1 MESYDFRASATYNT
15 TIKDDHIINTY
26 LGTEVNSQDRIFRWN
41 DGWGMQY
48 DSDLTPFWDY
58 RAFKRL
64 AEKNWDYYG
73 LSKTYGRSAAFFANA
88 TYSYKGRYTL
98 TGTTRYEGSN
108 RLGRSRKAR
117 WLPTWNV
124 SGAWNAHAEDFFEK
138 QNLLSHFTLKASYS
152 LVGVA
157 PSWVTNSRAI
167 ILSRAAWRPT
177 AGQSENRNYISSF
190 ENEDLTY
197 EKKHELNFGLDMGM
211 LHNRVNVAADI
222 YWRNNFD
229 LIGSAYTIGGTR
241 WGNVAAMK
249 SHGLELSISTK
260 NIQTKDFSWT
270 TDFIFG
276 STFNKVTQ
284 LDTKRHMFNFLTGN
298 GFARQGYPVRS
309 LFSIPFTGLD
319 DEGFPTFMINGKKVT
334 RYNYGDINFQQI
346 EDLDFLKYEGS
357 SEPIYNGSLGN
368 VFTFKNFKLN
378 VFVTYSGG
386 NKLRLDP
393 SFYSGYSDL
402 WATPKEYA
410 NRWTRLGDEAK
421 TDIPVIAAV
430 RDHFNYSNLGL
441 GYAAYNYST
450 ARVADGSFV
459 RLKEISLTYTLPTNL
474 VKRLGFLKSAS
485 LKLQATNL
493 ALLYSDKKL
502 YGQDPEFFRSG
513 GVAAPL
519 PKQVTATVH
528 IGF

>member
-1 MESYDFRASATYNT
+1 
-15 TIKDDHIINTY
+15 
-26 LGTEVNSQDRIFRWN
+26 
-41 DGWGMQY
+41 
-48 DSDLTPFWDY
+48 
-58 RAFKRL
+58 
-64 AEKNWDYYG
+64 
-73 LSKTYGRSAAFFANA
+73 
-88 TYSYKGRYTL
+88 
-98 TGTTRYEGSN
+98 
-108 RLGRSRKAR
+108 
-117 WLPTWNV
+117 
-124 SGAWNAHAEDFFEK
+124 
-138 QNLLSHFTLKASYS
+138 
-152 LVGVA
+152 
-157 PSWVTNSRAI
+157 
-167 ILSRAAWRPT
+167 
-177 AGQSENRNYISSF
+177 
-190 ENEDLTY
+190 
-197 EKKHELNFGLDMGM
+197 
-211 LHNRVNVAADI
+211 
-222 YWRNNFD
+222 
-229 LIGSAYTIGGTR
+229 
-241 WGNVAAMK
+241 
-249 SHGLELSISTK
+249 
-260 NIQTKDFSWT
+260 
-270 TDFIFG
+270 
-276 STFNKVTQ
+276 
-284 LDTKRHMFNFLTGN
+284 
-298 GFARQGYPVRS
+298 
-309 LFSIPFTGLD
+309 
-319 DEGFPTFMINGKKVT
+319 MINGKKVT

-393 SFYSGYSDL
+393 SFYSSYSDL

-410 NRWTRLGDEAK
+410 NRWARLGDEQK
-421 TDIPVIAAV
+421 TNIPVIAAV
-430 RDHFNYSNLGL
+430 RDHFSYSNLGL